1 MNIDRNHRIESVRR
15 VDSPNCDQRPYGER
29 LSLIVIHA
37 ISLPPGSFGGP
48 HIENLF
54 TNCLD
59 FEAHTS
65 FESLKGLHVSSHL
78 VIARDGNVTQ
88 YVPFNLR
95 AWHAGESQYRNRS
108 DCNNFSIGIEL
119 EGTGEVRFT
128 DAQYGILSEILR
140 CLLDHYPTISRDS
153 IVGHSEISR
162 GRKWDPGLQFDW
174 KRVMRSVV

>member
-1 MNIDRNHRIESVRR
+1 MKIEKNHRFESVRQ
-15 VDSPNCDQRPYGER
+15 VDSPNRDTRPYGEEV
-29 LSLIVIHA
+29 SLVVIHA

-59 FEAHTS
+59 FDAHAS
-65 FESLKGLHVSSHL
+65 FESLKGLRVSSHL
-78 VIARDGNVTQ
+78 VIARGGTVTQ

-95 AWHAGESQYRNRS
+95 AWHAGDSKYMNRS

-119 EGTGEVRFT
+119 EGTEEIPFT
-128 DAQYGILSEILR
+128 DAQYGILCEIL
-140 CLLDHYPTISRDS
+140 CGLLDHYPTISRGS
-153 IVGHSEISR
+153 IVGHNEISR
-162 GRKWDPGLQFDW
+162 GRKWDPGPQFDW